1 MKKVR
6 VLYFAALRDLTGR
19 QADWL
24 DLPPE
29 TATVGAALVH
39 LQRVRPELDGR
50 LGSVRAALNE
60 TFVALTDPIA
70 DADTLALI
78 PPVSGG

>member
-1 MKKVR
+1 MPRVR
-6 VLYFAALRDLTGR
+6 ILYFAALRDLTGR
-19 QADWL
+19 EAEWL

-29 TATVGAALVH
+29 TATVGAAVAH
-39 LQRVRPELDGR
+39 LERTRPELAGR
-50 LGSVRAALNE
+50 LASVRAALNE
-60 TFVALTDPIA
+60 TFAAPDEPIA

>member
-1 MKKVR
+1 M
-6 VLYFAALRDLTGR
+6 YFAALRDLTGR
-19 QADWL
+19 EADWL

-29 TATVGAALVH
+29 AETVGSALDH
-39 LQRVRPELDGR
+39 LQRVRPELRGR

-60 TFVALTDPIA
+60 TFASLTDPIA